1 MGSLLRGEEMCLAQ
15 LFLQSGSAYDCISEL
30 GELGLVE
37 FRDLNPTVNSF
48 QRKHVNEIKKCE
60 EMERILGYLLR
71 EIKKADISL
80 PERDVN
86 PVAPLPKHVMAIME
100 QLQRLEVELGEV
112 TKNKEKL
119 QKNLLEL
126 KEYTH
131 MLRITRNFV
140 QRPSEREPLQVQYE
154 EFPFLEKDSVMDYSS
169 MQRLGAKL
177 GFISGLIQRTKIEA
191 FERMLW
197 RVCKGYTI
205 ISYAEVEEYL
215 DDPDTGEPT
224 KSIVF
229 LISYWGEQI
238 GQKVKKICD
247 CYHCHLYPYPTN
259 NDERTDVVEGLGT
272 RIQDLHTVL
281 HRTEDYL
288 RQVLIKASESVYTWV
303 VQVKKIKAIYYIL
316 NQCSFDVTNKCLIAE
331 VWCPVGDIPTL
342 RRALEEGS
350 RKSGSTVPSFVN
362 RIPTGDTPPTLIR
375 TNKFTS
381 GFQNI
386 VDAYGVGS
394 YREVNPAPFTVIT
407 FPFLFAV
414 MFGDLGHGLIMAL
427 FAFWMVLHEKNRKLK
442 NTSNEIWNTFFEG
455 RYIIL
460 MMGLF
465 SIYTGLIYNDCFS
478 KSLNIFGSGWSV
490 NAMFKANVWKDG
502 DLSGN
507 RFLTLD
513 PNVTGVFKGP
523 YPLGIDPIWN
533 LATNRLTFLNSYKMK
548 MSVIVGVIH
557 MSFGVILSTYN
568 HLHFRKKHNLYLVFL
583 PEILFLLCLFG
594 YLVFMIFYKWLVFT
608 AKDSQHAPSILIHFI
623 NMFLMQGD
631 AVLPLYPGQIG
642 LQVFLLVIA
651 VLSVPVLLLGK
662 PIYLYWLHNGS
673 QQIRIMYRGYER
685 VRRDSDDELFLMR
698 THDMEE
704 GSGHSDLSTSA
715 EHQKEEFD
723 FADEFLHQA
732 IHTIEYCLGC
742 ISNTAS
748 YLRLWAL
755 SLAHAQLSDVL
766 WAMVIRVGL
775 RMDSSLGVLFLV
787 PVFGLFAVLTVSIL
801 LVMEGLSAFLHALR
815 LHWVEFQNKFYS
827 GLGVKFCPFS
837 FSLLPSSFE
846 HDGLL

>member
-1 MGSLLRGEEMCLAQ
+1 MGSLLRSEEMCLAQ

-48 QRKHVNEIKKCE
+48 QRKYVSEIKKCE

-71 EIKKADISL
+71 EIKKADIPL
-80 PERDVN
+80 PELDMN

-100 QLQRLEVELGEV
+100 QLQRLELELSEV
-112 TKNKEKL
+112 TRNKEKL

-126 KEYTH
+126 TEYTH

-140 QRPSEREPLQVQYE
+140 QQTAEREPLQVQYE
-154 EFPFLEKDSVMDYSS
+154 EFPFLEKDTLMDYNS

-177 GFISGLIQRTKIEA
+177 GFISGLIQRMKIEA

-205 ISYAEVEEYL
+205 LSYAEVEEYL
-215 DDPDTGEPT
+215 QNPDTGEPT
-224 KSIVF
+224 KSVVF

-247 CYHCHLYPYPTN
+247 CYHCHLYPYPN
-259 NDERTDVVEGLGT
+259 SNEERSDVVEGLKT

-281 HRTEDYL
+281 HRTEEYL
-288 RQVLIKASESVYTWV
+288 RQVLIKASESIYTWV
-303 VQVKKIKAIYYIL
+303 IQVKKMKAIYYIL
-316 NQCSFDVTNKCLIAE
+316 NLCSFDVTNKCLIAE
-331 VWCPVGDIPTL
+331 VWCPINDLPIL
-342 RRALEEGS
+342 RRALEDGS
-350 RKSGSTVPSFVN
+350 RKSGATVPSFVN
-362 RIPTGDTPPTLIR
+362 RIPTSDTPPTLIR

-386 VDAYGVGS
+386 VEAYGVGN
-394 YREVNPAPFTVIT
+394 YREMNPAPFTIIT

-414 MFGDLGHGLIMAL
+414 MFGDLGHGVIMSL
-427 FAFWMVLHEKNRKLK
+427 FASWMVKYENNRKLK
-442 NTSNEIWNTFFEG
+442 HTRNEIWNTFFEG

-478 KSLNIFGSGWSV
+478 KSLNIFGSSWSIK
-490 NAMFKANVWKDG
+490 AMFDTGVWNND
-502 DLSGN
+502 SIHGN
-507 RFLTLD
+507 GSLTLD
-513 PNVTGVFKGP
+513 PSVTGVFSGP
-523 YPLGIDPIWN
+523 YPMGIDPIWN
-533 LATNRLTFLNSYKMK
+533 LASNRLTFLNSYKMK
-548 MSVIVGVIH
+548 MSVILGIIH
-557 MSFGVILSTYN
+557 MSFGVILSVFN

-583 PEILFLLCLFG
+583 PELLFLLCLFG
-594 YLVFMIFYKWLVFT
+594 YLVFMIFYKWLNFS
-608 AKDSQHAPSILIHFI
+608 AQNSSQAPSILIHFI
-623 NMFLMQGD
+623 NMFIMQGG
-631 AVLPLYPGQIG
+631 AVQPLFPGQAG
-642 LQVFLLVIA
+642 LQVFLVVIA
-651 VLSVPVLLLGK
+651 VLLVPVLLLGK
-662 PIYLYWLHNGS
+662 PVYLYWLHNGS
-673 QQIRIMYRGYER
+673 HHLRLYRGYER
-685 VRRDSDDELFLMR
+685 VRRSSEEELSLMMA
-698 THDMEE
+698 HDLEE
-704 GSGHSDLSTSA
+704 GSSYSDLSTSG
-715 EHQKEEFD
+715 EHQTQEFN
-723 FADEFLHQA
+723 FADELLHQS

-755 SLAHAQLSDVL
+755 SLAHAQLSEVL
-766 WAMVIRVGL
+766 WEMVMRVGL
-775 RMDSSLGVLFLV
+775 RMDTRLGVLFLV

-815 LHWVEFQNKFYS
+815 LHWVEFQNKFYN
-827 GLGVKFCPFS
+827 GTGVKFSPFS

-846 HDGLL
+846 HNGLL

>member
-1 MGSLLRGEEMCLAQ
+1 MCSMLRGEEMCLAQ

-37 FRDLNPTVNSF
+37 FRDLNPSVNAF

-60 EMERILGYLLR
+60 EMERILG
-71 EIKKADISL
+71 
-80 PERDVN
+80 
-86 PVAPLPKHVMAIME
+86 KHIWILSEQFGNEDLFIE

-112 TKNKEKL
+112 SRNKDKL

-140 QRPSEREPLQVQYE
+140 QRTTEYE
-154 EFPFLEKDSVMDYSS
+154 EFPFLEKDPRMDYSS
-169 MQRLGAKL
+169 LQRLGAKL
-177 GFISGLIQRTKIEA
+177 GFISGLIHRVKIEA

-205 ISYAEVEEYL
+205 LSYTEVEEYL

-224 KSIVF
+224 KSVVF
-229 LISYWGEQI
+229 LISYWGDQI

-247 CYHCHLYPYPTN
+247 CYHCHLYPYPSSN
-259 NDERTDVVEGLGT
+259 EERNDVVEGLRT

-281 HRTEDYL
+281 CRTEDYL
-288 RQVLIKASESVYTWV
+288 KQVLIKASESVYTWV
-303 VQVKKIKAIYYIL
+303 IQVKKMKAIYYIL

-331 VWCPVGDIPTL
+331 VWCPVNDIPTL
-342 RRALEEGS
+342 RRSLEEGS
-350 RKSGSTVPSFVN
+350 RKSGATVPSFVN
-362 RIPTGDTPPTLIR
+362 RIPTNETPPTLIR

-394 YREVNPAPFTVIT
+394 YREINPAPFTIIT

-414 MFGDLGHGLIMAL
+414 MFGDLGHGVIMAL
-427 FAFWMVLHEKNRKLK
+427 FALWMVLFENNRKLK
-442 NTSNEIWNTFFEG
+442 NTRNEIWNIFFEG

-460 MMGLF
+460 LMGLF
-465 SIYTGLIYNDCFS
+465 SVYTGLIYNDCFS
-478 KSLNIFGSGWSV
+478 KSLNIFGSGWNV
-490 NAMFKANVWKDG
+490 KAMFSAKVATNI
-502 DLSGN
+502 SEN
-507 RFLTLD
+507 RFLSLD

-533 LATNRLTFLNSYKMK
+533 FANNRLTFLNSYKMK
-548 MSVIVGVIH
+548 MSVILGIIH
-557 MSFGVILSTYN
+557 MSFGVILSAYN
-568 HLHFRKKHNLYLVFL
+568 HLHFRKKYNLYLVFI
-583 PEILFLLCLFG
+583 PELLFLLCLFG
-594 YLVFMIFYKWLVFT
+594 YLVFMILYKWLSFT
-608 AKDSQHAPSILIHFI
+608 AKHSSEAPSILIHFI

-631 AVLPLYPGQIG
+631 LKQALYPGQAG
-642 LQVFLLVIA
+642 LQIFLVIVA

-662 PIYLYWLHNGS
+662 PVYLYWLKNGN
-673 QQIRIMYRGYER
+673 QRLGMYRGYER
-685 VRRDSDDELFLMR
+685 VRRNSDEELYLLR
-698 THDMEE
+698 AHDMEE
-704 GSGHSDLSTSA
+704 GSSHSDFSTSG
-715 EHQKEEFD
+715 EHETEEVN
-723 FADEFLHQA
+723 EFLHQA

-755 SLAHAQLSDVL
+755 SLAHAQLSEVL
-766 WAMVIRVGL
+766 WTMVMRVGL
-775 RMDSSLGVLFLV
+775 RVNSGLGVLFLV
-787 PVFGLFAVLTVSIL
+787 PVFGLFAILTVSIL
-801 LVMEGLSAFLHALR
+801 LIMEGLSAFLHALR

-827 GLGVKFCPFS
+827 GAGVKFSPFS
-837 FSLLPSSFE
+837 FSLLPSSLLG
-846 HDGLL
+846 DGLL

>member
-1 MGSLLRGEEMCLAQ
+1 MGSLFRSEEMCLTQ

-30 GELGLVE
+30 GEMGMVE
-37 FRDLNPTVNSF
+37 FRDLNPSVNLF
-48 QRKHVNEIKKCE
+48 QRKFVTELKRCE

-71 EIKKADISL
+71 EIKRADIPL
-80 PERDVN
+80 PEGEVN
-86 PVAPLPKHVMAIME
+86 PVAPLPKHVLVIME
-100 QLQRLEVELGEV
+100 QLQRLEVELSEV
-112 TKNKEKL
+112 TRNKEKL

-126 KEYTH
+126 TEYTH

-140 QRPSEREPLQVQYE
+140 HRSAECEPPQVQYE
-154 EFPFLEKDSVMDYSS
+154 EFPFLEKDSMMDYSS

-177 GFISGLIQRTKIEA
+177 GFISGLIQRRKIEA

-205 ISYAEVEEYL
+205 LSYSEIDEYL
-215 DDPDTGEPT
+215 EDPDTGEPT
-224 KSIVF
+224 KSVVF

-247 CYHCHLYPYPTN
+247 CYHCHVYPYPN
-259 NDERTDVVEGLGT
+259 SNEERNDVVEGLRT

-288 RQVLIKASESVYTWV
+288 RQVLNKASESVYTWV
-303 VQVKKIKAIYYIL
+303 IQVKKMKAIYHIL
-316 NQCSFDVTNKCLIAE
+316 NLCSFDVTNKCLIAE
-331 VWCPVGDIPTL
+331 VWCPVNDLPIL

-350 RKSGSTVPSFVN
+350 RKSGATVPSFVN
-362 RIPTGDTPPTLIR
+362 RIPSNDTPPTLIR

-386 VDAYGVGS
+386 VEAYGVGN
-394 YREVNPAPFTVIT
+394 YREVNPAPYTIIT

-414 MFGDLGHGLIMAL
+414 MFGDLGHGVIMAL
-427 FAFWMVLHEKNRKLK
+427 FALWMVLYEDNRKLK
-442 NTSNEIWNTFFEG
+442 RTRNEIWNTFFEG

-465 SIYTGLIYNDCFS
+465 SVYTGLIYNDCFS

-490 NAMFKANVWKDG
+490 NAMDSTLRTNA
-502 DLSGN
+502 
-507 RFLTLD
+507 FLTLD
-513 PNVTGVFKGP
+513 PNVPGVFNGP

-533 LATNRLTFLNSYKMK
+533 LASNRLTFLNSYKMK
-548 MSVIVGVIH
+548 MSVIVGISH
-557 MSFGVILSTYN
+557 MSFGVILGIFN
-568 HLHFRKKHNLYLVFL
+568 HLHFRKKFNLYLVLL
-583 PEILFLLCLFG
+583 PELLFLLCLFG
-594 YLVFMIFYKWLVFT
+594 YLVFMIIYKWLAFS
-608 AKDSQHAPSILIHFI
+608 ARDSQMAPSILIHFI

-631 AVLPLYPGQIG
+631 GVLCSGCNIVYGGVCVCVCSLFIG
-642 LQVFLLVIA
+642 VRSGFNMQ
-651 VLSVPVLLLGK
+651 SVCGVC
-662 PIYLYWLHNGS
+662 
-673 QQIRIMYRGYER
+673 QQGYER
-685 VRRDSDDELFLMR
+685 VRRHSEEELSLMR
-698 THDMEE
+698 ANDMEE
-704 GSGHSDLSTSA
+704 GSVPSDLSTSR
-715 EHQKEEFD
+715 EQQKEEFD
-723 FADEFLHQA
+723 FGDMFLHQS

-755 SLAHAQLSDVL
+755 SLAHAQLSEVL
-766 WAMVIRVGL
+766 WSMVMRLGL
-775 RMDSSLGVLFLV
+775 RMDTSLGIMFLV
-787 PVFGLFAVLTVSIL
+787 PVFGIFAVLTVSIL

-815 LHWVEFQNKFYS
+815 LHWVEFQNKFYT
-827 GLGVKFCPFS
+827 GTGIKFVPFA